1 MKENR
6 NMRTYNLRKTD
17 RSKALKEFS
26 TPSKTPVIDLINN
39 VRQNEQPTKKLKTI
53 NKITMSMHR

>member
-1 MKENR
+1 MKENS

-17 RSKALKEFS
+17 RTKALKEFS

>member
-1 MKENR
+1 MKENS

-26 TPSKTPVIDLINN
+26 TPSKTPLIDLINN

>member
-1 MKENR
+1 MEENSKMK
-6 NMRTYNLRKTD
+6 TYNLRKTD